1 MALETI
7 QDIIRVLQEHLE
19 WREPLLNALLTEQ
32 YWQMPSRIDRI
43 EEALA
48 RLIVQTAETDRRL
61 RELAEYQKA
70 SDRRI
75 DQLTE
80 RRKAFVERVIEMH
93 YDPGIL
99 NGMVL
104 EDYYRDH
111 ATSIL
116 GKFFKRMRVVETGTH
131 LDSLANQRPLS
142 REDWDKLRV
151 VDLLATGRHRET
163 GQEYLVVWEILWTVD
178 DNDVQRAIARAER
191 RRRWHINTM
200 PVVDAKGITGSAHE
214 LAQQRGVIVVSDGTP
229 YDGSGLMR

>member
-7 QDIIRVLQEHLE
+7 QDIIRALQEHLE

-131 LDSLANQRPLS
+131 LDSLANQRPPS

-214 LAQQRGVIVVSDGTP
+214 LAQQRGVIVVLDGTP
-229 YDGSGLMR
+229 

>member
-7 QDIIRVLQEHLE
+7 QDIIRALQEHLE

-142 REDWDKLRV
+142 REDRDKLRV

-214 LAQQRGVIVVSDGTP
+214 LAQQRGVIVVLDGTP
-229 YDGSGLMR
+229 

>member
-7 QDIIRVLQEHLE
+7 QDIIRALQEHLE

-32 YWQMPSRIDRI
+32 YWQMPSRIDRV

-142 REDWDKLRV
+142 REDRDKLRV

-214 LAQQRGVIVVSDGTP
+214 LAQQRGVIVVLDGTP
-229 YDGSGLMR
+229 

>member
-7 QDIIRVLQEHLE
+7 QDIIRALQEHLE

-80 RRKAFVERVIEMH
+80 RRKAFVERVTEMH

-142 REDWDKLRV
+142 REDRDKLRV

-214 LAQQRGVIVVSDGTP
+214 LAQQRGVIVVLDGTP
-229 YDGSGLMR
+229 